1 MNPHSHSPA
10 EPVPPAHQ
18 ACVHERRSRINW
30 DRLGMLA
37 SLACGIHCLALPVAM
52 PLLMASGFEFVANP
66 WFELAMSLSIVL
78 IGGRTLTLPRHQGP
92 LGLVGL
98 GLYTG
103 LILLVAGNLH
113 TLFSGH
119 GHHGDGGLEF
129 DAHLLIPAG
138 ALLVA
143 ASNALDWWRA
153 RHQGCAHSPH

>member
-1 MNPHSHSPA
+1 MKIPLQPTT
-10 EPVPPAHQ
+10 EPGPPAHQ
-18 ACVHERRSRINW
+18 TCVQERSRRINW
-30 DRLGMLA
+30 DRLGMFA

-52 PLLMASGFEFVANP
+52 PVLLASGFEFVANP

-78 IGGRTLTLPRHQGP
+78 IGGRTLFQPRHQGP
-92 LGLVGL
+92 LNLVSL
-98 GLYTG
+98 GLYAG

-119 GHHGDGGLEF
+119 VHHAGSGLQL
-129 DAHLLIPAG
+129 DAHLMIPAG

-153 RHQGCAHSPH
+153 RHQGCAHTSH